1 MFRVDGK
8 VSLAKIYKTANF
20 RVQFSDFGYNKM
32 DTEALRLFITAAKRL
47 NISAAGREMGLAP
60 AVASARLAKLEQ
72 ELGAELLHRTTR
84 KVSLSL
90 EGADFLPY
98 AREIL
103 AQTEAAWAAL
113 GHGKF
118 GASGTLRFA
127 APSSFAQLHIMPV
140 LPEFHRLYPDLTLDL
155 KLSDTRFD
163 AIEGSFDLALRS
175 APLADSSLKGRKLAD
190 DTRILCAS
198 PAYLETYEIP
208 ATPADLN
215 GHAFIAWNDLGPR
228 ELINAAGETGL
239 LNPEAMTCRTI
250 VDDGAAQREATIAG
264 AGLSINSLWSVAHEL
279 AAGRLVRV
287 LPDWRLND
295 RSVLW
300 LVYPRSN
307 VLTPKTRIFM
317 DFLIERLANRA
328 AWRP

>member
-1 MFRVDGK
+1 
-8 VSLAKIYKTANF
+8 
-20 RVQFSDFGYNKM
+20 M
-32 DTEALRLFITAAKRL
+32 DTASLRLFVMAAERL
-47 NISAAGREMGLAP
+47 NISAAGRALGLAP
-60 AVASARLAKLEQ
+60 AVASARLAKLET
-72 ELGAELLHRTTR
+72 ELGVELLHRTTR

-90 EGADFLPY
+90 EGSDFLPY

-103 AQTEAAWAAL
+103 AQAEAARSAL
-113 GHGKF
+113 GGSSATPTRNPAF
-118 GASGTLRFA
+118 CGAQQFRPVAHHA
-127 APSSFAQLHIMPV
+127 APAGIP
-140 LPEFHRLYPDLTLDL
+140 RGYPDLTLDL
-155 KLSDTRFD
+155 RLSDTRFD

-198 PAYLETYEIP
+198 PAYLEVHGMP

-215 GHAFIAWNDLGPR
+215 GHSFIAWKELAQR
-228 ELINAAGETGL
+228 ELVNATGETIT

-250 VDDGAAQREATIAG
+250 VDDGAAQREATRAG

-279 AAGRLVRV
+279 DAGRLLRV

-307 VLTPKTRIFM
+307 VLTPKTRVLM
-317 DFLIERLANRA
+317 DFLIDRLGNHA
-328 AWRP
+328 AWQN